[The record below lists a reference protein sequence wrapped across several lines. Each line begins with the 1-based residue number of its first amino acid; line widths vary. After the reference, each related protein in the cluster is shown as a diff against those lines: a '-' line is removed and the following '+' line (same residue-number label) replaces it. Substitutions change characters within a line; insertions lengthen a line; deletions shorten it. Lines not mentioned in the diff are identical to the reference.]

1 MWFSSVYLKTLRDYR
16 VAILGWGLGL
26 GLVVITTLRAFPEL
40 VATPEAKISLDALGA
55 TFSWLAEPVAI
66 TTPGGFATF
75 RLGLFLLLLAIWP
88 LLACSRLLRGEEER
102 GSLDVLLS
110 LPRGRV
116 RLALEKLA
124 ALWTALLA
132 MAVLIGL
139 LAFAGGRVIEADFDL
154 LAALLF
160 GLNVSL
166 MASVFGAIALLLS
179 QFTQERGTASGLT
192 GGLLL
197 VSVMLDMLH
206 RVNPDADWVG
216 RFSPV
221 SYYHLSKPLVS
232 SYGVNSGA
240 LLVLV
245 VLSVLLSGIAVWLF
259 VKRDVGGVVAL
270 PSFLRLPERAMRPE
284 RVLPVNDW
292 SLRSVYLRSLW
303 MIMVPTLWWT
313 VGIAGFASFMVFIVK
328 QIEDQLLA
336 LFEGSPFLRSLIS
349 GGGDLNTSAPLFS
362 SMFLFLPLLLMAFA
376 VIQANRWAADEE
388 DGRQELVLSTPQ
400 PRLWVLLA
408 RFAALTTATVVIGL
422 LTLAATAL
430 VSGAAD
436 VKLDSGNLAAA
447 TLSMIPLGLLVAA
460 LGYLLS
466 GWLRTAPVTGI
477 LSALVVTW
485 FFISFLGPV
494 LDFSDVVLRL
504 SVFYYYG
511 KPLVDGLSLEN
522 MLGLLA
528 VAVVA
533 LALASVRFVRKDI
546 AH

>member
-1 MWFSSVYLKTLRDYR
+1 
-16 VAILGWGLGL
+16 
-26 GLVVITTLRAFPEL
+26 
-40 VATPEAKISLDALGA
+40 
-55 TFSWLAEPVAI
+55 
-66 TTPGGFATF
+66 
-75 RLGLFLLLLAIWP
+75 
-88 LLACSRLLRGEEER
+88 
-102 GSLDVLLS
+102 
-110 LPRGRV
+110 
-116 RLALEKLA
+116 
-124 ALWTALLA
+124 
-132 MAVLIGL
+132 
-139 LAFAGGRVIEADFDL
+139 
-154 LAALLF
+154 
-160 GLNVSL
+160 

-216 RFSPV
+216 RISPV
-221 SYYHLSKPLVS
+221 SYYNLSKPLVS

-245 VLSVLLSGIAVWLF
+245 VLSVLLSGVAVWLF

-292 SLRSVYLRSLW
+292 SLRSVYLRSLR
-303 MIMVPTLWWT
+303 MIIVPTLWWT

-349 GGGDLNTSAPLFS
+349 GGGELNTSAPLFS

-422 LTLAATAL
+422 LTLAATTL
-430 VSGAAD
+430 VSGATD

-485 FFISFLGPV
+485 FFISFLGPA